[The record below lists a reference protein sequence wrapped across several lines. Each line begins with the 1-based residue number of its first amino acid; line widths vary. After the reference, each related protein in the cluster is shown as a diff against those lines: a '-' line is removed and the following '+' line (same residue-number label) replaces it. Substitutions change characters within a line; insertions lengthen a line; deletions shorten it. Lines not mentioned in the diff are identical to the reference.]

1 MYMFHLLL
9 SFLYLCVSSGILSS
23 NAINRIFS
31 RHGKTQMKIICE
43 ALEEYA
49 LIESNRMKGSDK
61 LMFENMASNIR
72 AGLNILETSG
82 IDMIYFGW
90 PPLNDNDI
98 FENIGEPTRNDND
111 ASMVETIHIPLYFIF
126 VRIKVNGTM
135 IVERIFHNPTID
147 VNINPIMMKEHL
159 DSLCVLSN
167 TTLDIS
173 PLKNHDNGRWYL
185 ILSDIFNFKRLPDI

>member
-1 MYMFHLLL
+1 MYKYLL
-9 SFLYLCVSSGILSS
+9 SLVYLCLTNGILSS
-23 NAINRIFS
+23 NSINRIFS

-49 LIESNRMKGSDK
+49 LVESNRMKGSDK
-61 LMFENMASNIR
+61 TMFENMASNIR
-72 AGLNILETSG
+72 AGLNILESSG

-90 PPLNDNDI
+90 TPLNDNNI
-98 FENIGEPTRNDND
+98 FEIIEEPTRNDND
-111 ASMVETIHIPLYFIF
+111 ETMVETVNIPLYFIF
-126 VRIKVNGTM
+126 VRVKVNGPM

-159 DSLCVLSN
+159 ENLCVLAN

-173 PLKNHDNGRWYL
+173 QLKNHDNGRWYL
-185 ILSDIFNFKRLPDI
+185 ILSDTFNFK

>member
-1 MYMFHLLL
+1 MYKYLL
-9 SFLYLCVSSGILSS
+9 SLWHLWVTNSILSS
-23 NAINRIFS
+23 DSTNKIFS

-49 LIESNRMKGSDK
+49 LVESNRMKGSDK

-72 AGLNILETSG
+72 SGLNILESSG
-82 IDMIYFGW
+82 IDMLYFGW
-90 PPLNDNDI
+90 TPLNDNNI
-98 FENIGEPTRNDND
+98 FEMIEEPIRNDND
-111 ASMVETIHIPLYFIF
+111 ETMVKTINIPLYFIF
-126 VRIKVNGTM
+126 VRVKVNRTM

-159 DSLCVLSN
+159 ESLCVLSN

-185 ILSDIFNFKRLPDI
+185 ILSEIFNFKRSPDI